1 MTKWLLLFPAPQIS
15 FYWYTGQL
23 AGQRRCESS
32 GFDDLH

>member
-1 MTKWLLLFPAPQIS
+1 MS

>member
-1 MTKWLLLFPAPQIS
+1 MS

-32 GFDDLH
+32 GFDDLS

>member
-1 MTKWLLLFPAPQIS
+1 MS
-15 FYWYTGQL
+15 FYWYNGQL

>member
-1 MTKWLLLFPAPQIS
+1 MY

-32 GFDDLH
+32 GFDDLS